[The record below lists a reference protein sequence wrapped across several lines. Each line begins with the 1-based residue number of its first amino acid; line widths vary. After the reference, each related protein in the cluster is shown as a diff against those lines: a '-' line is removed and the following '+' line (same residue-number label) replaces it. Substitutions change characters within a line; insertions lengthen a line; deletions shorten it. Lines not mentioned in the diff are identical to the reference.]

1 MTIPYNSKEY
11 GISQKLEEE
20 FSDKI
25 FVSNSLYTQLKSGLI
40 ELSELIN
47 LSENESNLNK
57 KKKSSDQLKEKIN
70 SEKKEGIFIFI
81 PKTVI
86 KKDPDDQTLYFTSK
100 ELYQI
105 ASIIRQTVLNIIPP
119 FDNLNKYFDLI
130 IKFTYFLKYSCWYES
145 LYEY

>member
-57 KKKSSDQLKEKIN
+57 KKKSSDQLKE
-70 SEKKEGIFIFI
+70 
-81 PKTVI
+81 
-86 KKDPDDQTLYFTSK
+86 
-100 ELYQI
+100 
-105 ASIIRQTVLNIIPP
+105 
-119 FDNLNKYFDLI
+119 
-130 IKFTYFLKYSCWYES
+130 
-145 LYEY
+145 